1 MEFNLILPYE
11 NEIEDSDKTEIDRYI
26 ESTIELHKNNA
37 NKLTELT
44 LEAASC
50 LAAGE
55 ARAKQL
61 SSQGFFKN
69 LWGSIT
75 GKNRKI
81 RGEIDYNFAV
91 AQKASQRMIQV
102 LAEQNK
108 LTFEAVI
115 AVNNKLNSMSVDI
128 NNQINEIYSVM
139 KQMFQGLL
147 GQIVQNS
154 LKIEKLE
161 QNVKLLN
168 WNATIEYLTYDNRTY
183 SSLDTFEKIICLSN
197 DFYRM
202 AGENRTTQDMLLLKT
217 TMANCGIDINSKI
230 KAIDFY
236 RLLSSR
242 EDLIKRLFED
252 TKIENLEKA
261 LSYTIPISSGFR
273 KLNLLAGEEN
283 YIVKSITSLS
293 EASEED
299 IKVTLTKEYV
309 KQHSDFDIEKEINI
323 YEFAVMLVDD
333 LGVIDSFVDE
343 SEVIEK
349 ETVPLLSESNTIE
362 TLFEEC
368 EYYKVIEE
376 CNKIIEFNEN
386 NEDANKED
394 LINAYKY
401 RAKCYIHLVVGAQDD
416 ARSIRMLDNDNIESY
431 LIESDILLENY
442 YFNDEA
448 LEVIEE
454 GLKEHSNNLELHK
467 KKWEILYDQG
477 LNHKNKKDFRDAK
490 LSFNSILNDI
500 NEYIKI
506 NGEKYE
512 LLRAKIEYT
521 DKFIVKNRLGT
532 DESTNKSNEIS
543 LFSLSLSR
551 NEITIF
557 HKDFFARTIDRKE
570 CNDYNIFVFIEMVNK
585 CILLNDKDSELHY
598 LLAKYATSVRYNL
611 INCNPYYL
619 KSYTNYLDNAVA
631 DYLNIKPMWEY
642 YDNSPSGGVGEG
654 NLCAE
659 YNYKFY
665 GASAPNYA
673 NESTAMESN
682 ISISTILKHLDDAL
696 AIKPNYEEALLLK
709 GVIYKIQKD
718 NQGLLTL
725 RDEYVK
731 QGFDPDKIFNK
742 LFND

>member
-1 MEFNLILPYE
+1 MEFNLALPYE
-11 NEIEDSDKTEIDRYI
+11 NEIEDCDKTEIDRYI

-50 LAAGE
+50 LAARE
-55 ARAKQL
+55 SRAKQL

-69 LWGSIT
+69 LLSAIT

-81 RGEIDYNFAV
+81 SGEIDYNFAV

-108 LTFEAVI
+108 LTFEAVV
-115 AVNNKLNSMSVDI
+115 AVNNKLNTMSVDI
-128 NNQINEIYSVM
+128 NNQINEIYLVM
-139 KQMFQGLL
+139 KQMFQELL

-168 WNATIEYLTYDNRTY
+168 WNTTIKYLTYDNRTY
-183 SSLDTFEKIICLSN
+183 SSLDTFEKVICLSN
-197 DFYRM
+197 DFYHM

-242 EDLIKRLFED
+242 ENLIERLFHS

-261 LSYTIPISSGFR
+261 LSYTVPISSGFR

-309 KQHSDFDIEKEINI
+309 KQHSDFNIEKEINI
-323 YEFAVMLVDD
+323 YEFAVMLIND

-343 SEVIEK
+343 SEIIEA
-349 ETVPLLSESNTIE
+349 TVPLLAESNTIE
-362 TLFEEC
+362 TLFEDGK
-368 EYYKVIEE
+368 YYKVIGE

-386 NEDANKED
+386 NEEANKED

-401 RAKCYIHLVVGAQDD
+401 RAKCYLKLNFDTLKDIEKIQELNK
-416 ARSIRMLDNDNIESY
+416 NDIESY
-431 LIESDILLENY
+431 EVKAKIYLLNNDTDNALLSINNGLEINDKYFSLYQLKYNILCMINKEQ
-442 YFNDEA
+442 EA
-448 LEVIEE
+448 LDDVNNK
-454 GLKEHSNNLELHK
+454 LKEYGDIFELIKSKIFIIDYCFSK
-467 KKWEILYDQG
+467 KKLDLPFI
-477 LNHKNKKDFRDAK
+477 NKMA
-490 LSFNSILNDI
+490 LSESVISFIHSKYLPIINKAISLCNDD
-500 NEYIKI
+500 
-506 NGEKYE
+506 YE
-512 LLRAKIEYT
+512 L
-521 DKFIVKNRLGT
+521 
-532 DESTNKSNEIS
+532 
-543 LFSLSLSR
+543 
-551 NEITIF
+551 
-557 HKDFFARTIDRKE
+557 
-570 CNDYNIFVFIEMVNK
+570 
-585 CILLNDKDSELHY
+585 
-598 LLAKYATSVRYNL
+598 
-611 INCNPYYL
+611 YYL
-619 KSYTNYLDNAVA
+619 YSKYSYEALFLGNKLLYYKLPNITFINN
-631 DYLNIKPMWEY
+631 YLNIISDYPPIPILNYLTIVRSASIYRKAYMTII
-642 YDNSPSGGVGEG
+642 N
-654 NLCAE
+654 NL
-659 YNYKFY
+659 
-665 GASAPNYA
+665 
-673 NESTAMESN
+673 N
-682 ISISTILKHLDDAL
+682 ISLNINPKYENAFILKGLIFKIL
-696 AIKPNYEEALLLK
+696 GETNELLK
-709 GVIYKIQKD
+709 
-718 NQGLLTL
+718 L

-731 QGFDPDKIFNK
+731 QGFEPDKIFNK

>member
-11 NEIEDSDKTEIDRYI
+11 NEIDSSDKTEIDRYI

-69 LWGSIT
+69 LWGAIT

-115 AVNNKLNSMSVDI
+115 AVNNKLNTMSVDI

-273 KLNLLAGEEN
+273 KLNLLSGEEN

-343 SEVIEK
+343 SQIIEAE
-349 ETVPLLSESNTIE
+349 ETVPLLAESNTIE
-362 TLFEEC
+362 TLFEEGK
-368 EYYKVIEE
+368 YYKVIEE

-386 NEDANKED
+386 NEEANKED

-401 RAKCYIHLVVGAQDD
+401 RAKCYLKLNFNTLKDIEKIQELNK
-416 ARSIRMLDNDNIESY
+416 NDIESY
-431 LIESDILLENY
+431 
-442 YFNDEA
+442 
-448 LEVIEE
+448 
-454 GLKEHSNNLELHK
+454 
-467 KKWEILYDQG
+467 EI
-477 LNHKNKKDFRDAK
+477 K
-490 LSFNSILNDI
+490 
-500 NEYIKI
+500 
-506 NGEKYE
+506 
-512 LLRAKIEYT
+512 AKIY
-521 DKFIVKNRLGT
+521 
-532 DESTNKSNEIS
+532 
-543 LFSLSLSR
+543 
-551 NEITIF
+551 
-557 HKDFFARTIDRKE
+557 
-570 CNDYNIFVFIEMVNK
+570 
-585 CILLNDKDSELHY
+585 LLNDDTDKALLSINNGLEINDQYFSLYQLKYNILCMINKEQEALNDVNNKLKEYGDIFELLKSKILIIDYFFSKKELDLPFISSKSSGICDALLNGNRYLYESIEEFIHDKYLPIINKAISLCNNDYELHY
-598 LLAKYATSVRYNL
+598 LYSKYSYKSLFSSDKSLAYKDNKLFNITEF
-611 INCNPYYL
+611 INN
-619 KSYTNYLDNAVA
+619 
-631 DYLNIKPMWEY
+631 YLNIVSHYPY
-642 YDNSPSGGVGEG
+642 SGLFSEPV
-654 NLCAE
+654 NLKSIDRKS
-659 YNYKFY
+659 YINII
-665 GASAPNYA
+665 N
-673 NESTAMESN
+673 NLN
-682 ISISTILKHLDDAL
+682 ISLNINPKYENAFILKGL
-696 AIKPNYEEALLLK
+696 IFKISGETNELLK
-709 GVIYKIQKD
+709 
-718 NQGLLTL
+718 L

-742 LFND
+742 LFNG

>member
-11 NEIEDSDKTEIDRYI
+11 NEIEASDKTEIDRYI

-69 LWGSIT
+69 LWGAIT

-115 AVNNKLNSMSVDI
+115 AVNNKLNTMSVDI

-309 KQHSDFDIEKEINI
+309 KQHSHFDIEKEINI
-323 YEFAVMLVDD
+323 YEFAVMLIND
-333 LGVIDSFVDE
+333 LGGIDSFVDE
-343 SEVIEK
+343 SEVISEK
-349 ETVPLLSESNTIE
+349 EAVPLLAESNTIE
-362 TLFEEC
+362 TLFEDGK
-368 EYYKVIEE
+368 YYKVIEE

-386 NEDANKED
+386 NEEANKED

-401 RAKCYIHLVVGAQDD
+401 RAKCYINLNNTNTLDD
-416 ARSIRMLDNDNIESY
+416 IEKIHSINKNDIESY
-431 LIESDILLENY
+431 LIESDILIRDNELNK
-442 YFNDEA
+442 A
-448 LEVIEE
+448 LEAIEN
-454 GLKEHSNNLELHK
+454 GLEENNNNFELYK
-467 KKWEILYDQG
+467 KKWEIL
-477 LNHKNKKDFRDAK
+477 FK
-490 LSFNSILNDI
+490 LSNIDPLFEDI
-500 NEYIKI
+500 DQYIKNNKDMEFDSLHFKIKLADSYFYNANIKSYYGPSGKMKISYDDSYCVSRGVSNFLI
-506 NGEKYE
+506 NYIAEIKQVIN
-512 LLRAKIEYT
+512 LKVINL
-521 DKFIVKNRLGT
+521 NR
-532 DESTNKSNEIS
+532 
-543 LFSLSLSR
+543 
-551 NEITIF
+551 
-557 HKDFFARTIDRKE
+557 KDADL
-570 CNDYNIFVFIEMVNK
+570 Y
-585 CILLNDKDSELHY
+585 Y
-598 LLAKYATSVRYNL
+598 LLAKYTYSLLKTDHTYRTHKGTNVLWDHDKYDFCIKCDYPNSAYLVEE
-611 INCNPYYL
+611 YL
-619 KSYTNYLDNAVA
+619 KIYSGEPGNNTYTARALGIVLGGYEINVKYENYLMLME
-631 DYLNIKPMWEY
+631 YLDKA
-642 YDNSPSGGVGEG
+642 
-654 NLCAE
+654 L
-659 YNYKFY
+659 
-665 GASAPNYA
+665 
-673 NESTAMESN
+673 
-682 ISISTILKHLDDAL
+682 SIE
-696 AIKPNYEEALLLK
+696 PNYEEALLLK
-709 GVIYKIQKD
+709 GVIYKMNKD
-718 NQGLLTL
+718 TQNLLAL
-725 RDEYVK
+725 KDEYVK
-731 QGFDPDKIFNK
+731 QGLDPDKIFNK

>member
-11 NEIEDSDKTEIDRYI
+11 NEIEASDKTEIDRYI

-69 LWGSIT
+69 LWGAIT

-183 SSLDTFEKIICLSN
+183 SSLDTFEKVICLSN

-236 RLLSSR
+236 RLLISR

-362 TLFEEC
+362 TLFEDGK
-368 EYYKVIEE
+368 YYKVIEE

-401 RAKCYIHLVVGAQDD
+401 RAKCYINLNNINTLDD
-416 ARSIRMLDNDNIESY
+416 IEKIQELNKNDIESY
-431 LIESDILLENY
+431 LIESDILMNDHCL
-442 YFNDEA
+442 DEA
-448 LEVIEE
+448 LEAVEN
-454 GLKEHSNNLELHK
+454 GLKINNNNFELHK
-467 KKWEILYDQG
+467 KKWEIL
-477 LNHKNKKDFRDAK
+477 FK
-490 LSFNSILNDI
+490 LSNVDPLFEDI
-500 NEYIKI
+500 DQYIKNNKDMEFDSLHFKIKLADSYFNNANIKSYYGPSGKMKISYDDSYCVSRGVSNFLI
-506 NGEKYE
+506 NYIAEIKQVIN
-512 LLRAKIEYT
+512 LKVINL
-521 DKFIVKNRLGT
+521 NR
-532 DESTNKSNEIS
+532 
-543 LFSLSLSR
+543 
-551 NEITIF
+551 
-557 HKDFFARTIDRKE
+557 KDADL
-570 CNDYNIFVFIEMVNK
+570 Y
-585 CILLNDKDSELHY
+585 Y
-598 LLAKYATSVRYNL
+598 LLAKYTYSLLKTDHTYRTHKGTNALWGDPDKYDFCIKCDYPNSAYLVEE
-611 INCNPYYL
+611 YL
-619 KSYTNYLDNAVA
+619 KIYSGEPGNNTYTARALGIVLGGYEINVKYENYLMLME
-631 DYLNIKPMWEY
+631 YLDKA
-642 YDNSPSGGVGEG
+642 
-654 NLCAE
+654 L
-659 YNYKFY
+659 
-665 GASAPNYA
+665 
-673 NESTAMESN
+673 
-682 ISISTILKHLDDAL
+682 SIE
-696 AIKPNYEEALLLK
+696 PNYEEALLLK
-709 GVIYKIQKD
+709 GVIYKMNKD
-718 NQGLLTL
+718 TQNLLAL
-725 RDEYVK
+725 KDEYVK
-731 QGFDPDKIFNK
+731 QGLDPDKIFNK

>member
-11 NEIEDSDKTEIDRYI
+11 NEIEASDKTEIDRYI

-69 LWGSIT
+69 LWGAIT

-115 AVNNKLNSMSVDI
+115 AVNNKLNTMSVDI

-147 GQIVQNS
+147 AQIVQNS

-273 KLNLLAGEEN
+273 KLNLLAGDEN

-323 YEFAVMLVDD
+323 YEFAVMLIND

-343 SEVIEK
+343 SEVISEK
-349 ETVPLLSESNTIE
+349 EAVPLLAESNTIE
-362 TLFEEC
+362 TLFEEGK
-368 EYYKVIEE
+368 YYKVIEE

-386 NEDANKED
+386 NEEANKED

-401 RAKCYIHLVVGAQDD
+401 RAKCYTC
-416 ARSIRMLDNDNIESY
+416 LDNFYILDDIEKIHSINKNDIESY
-431 LIESDILLENY
+431 LIESDILMNDHCL
-442 YFNDEA
+442 DEA
-448 LEVIEE
+448 LEAVEN
-454 GLKEHSNNLELHK
+454 GLKINNNNFELHK
-467 KKWEILYDQG
+467 KKWEILYEYNFYNLIIDINDYMVKNG
-477 LNHKNKKDFRDAK
+477 ENYDILKLKSLYMNDAIINSTYRFEEDFFLTKGERRNKKFWED
-490 LSFNSILNDI
+490 
-500 NEYIKI
+500 
-506 NGEKYE
+506 
-512 LLRAKIEYT
+512 
-521 DKFIVKNRLGT
+521 
-532 DESTNKSNEIS
+532 
-543 LFSLSLSR
+543 
-551 NEITIF
+551 
-557 HKDFFARTIDRKE
+557 
-570 CNDYNIFVFIEMVNK
+570 CNIFVLMDTLSR
-585 CILLNDKDSELHY
+585 CISLNDKDSESNY
-598 LLAKYATSVRYNL
+598 LLARYGMSIKYSAYYEDELENDVAH
-611 INCNPYYL
+611 YL
-619 KSYTNYLDNAVA
+619 KLVPLCHYYGMHDTRGSSRYYIHSQCSKKYFGGTGRNNENININAIISYIDKALS
-631 DYLNIKPMWEY
+631 IKP
-642 YDNSPSGGVGEG
+642 D
-654 NLCAE
+654 
-659 YNYKFY
+659 
-665 GASAPNYA
+665 
-673 NESTAMESN
+673 
-682 ISISTILKHLDDAL
+682 
-696 AIKPNYEEALLLK
+696 YEEALLLK
-709 GVIYKIQKD
+709 GVIYSIDENNSK
-718 NQGLLTL
+718 LLKL

-742 LFND
+742 LFN

>member
-11 NEIEDSDKTEIDRYI
+11 NEIEDCDKTEIDRYI

-50 LAAGE
+50 LAARD

-61 SSQGFFKN
+61 LSQGFFKN
-69 LWGSIT
+69 LLSAIT

-81 RGEIDYNFAV
+81 RGEIDYNFVV
-91 AQKASQRMIQV
+91 AQRASQRMIQV

-154 LKIEKLE
+154 LKIEQLE
-161 QNVKLLN
+161 KNMKLLN
-168 WNATIEYLTYDNRTY
+168 WNTTIEYLTYDNRTY
-183 SSLDTFEKIICLSN
+183 SSLDTFEKIVCLSN
-197 DFYRM
+197 DFYHM
-202 AGENRTTQDMLLLKT
+202 AGENRTTHDMLLLKT

-242 EDLIKRLFED
+242 EDLIKRLFEG
-252 TKIENLEKA
+252 TKLENLEKA

-293 EASEED
+293 EASEEY

-323 YEFAVMLVDD
+323 YEFAVMLIND

-343 SEVIEK
+343 SEIIESEK
-349 ETVPLLSESNTIE
+349 TVSILAELNTIE
-362 TLFEEC
+362 SLFEDGK
-368 EYYKVIEE
+368 YYKVIEE
-376 CNKIIEFNEN
+376 CNRIIDFNEN
-386 NEDANKED
+386 NEEVNKED

-401 RAKCYIHLVVGAQDD
+401 RAKCYLKLNFDTLKDIEKIQELNK
-416 ARSIRMLDNDNIESY
+416 NDIESY
-431 LIESDILLENY
+431 
-442 YFNDEA
+442 
-448 LEVIEE
+448 EV
-454 GLKEHSNNLELHK
+454 K
-467 KKWEILYDQG
+467 
-477 LNHKNKKDFRDAK
+477 
-490 LSFNSILNDI
+490 
-500 NEYIKI
+500 
-506 NGEKYE
+506 
-512 LLRAKIEYT
+512 AKIY
-521 DKFIVKNRLGT
+521 
-532 DESTNKSNEIS
+532 
-543 LFSLSLSR
+543 
-551 NEITIF
+551 
-557 HKDFFARTIDRKE
+557 
-570 CNDYNIFVFIEMVNK
+570 
-585 CILLNDKDSELHY
+585 LLNDDIDKALLSINNGLEINDKYFSLYQLKYNILCMINKEQEALDDVNNKLKEYGDIFELIKSKILIIDYCFSKKKLDLSLICSMIGKTFLDGYYVERFIHNEYLPIINKAISLCNDDYELHY
-598 LLAKYATSVRYNL
+598 LYSKYSYKSLFLCDKLLYKNNKLPNITEF
-611 INCNPYYL
+611 INN
-619 KSYTNYLDNAVA
+619 
-631 DYLNIKPMWEY
+631 YLNIISDY
-642 YDNSPSGGVGEG
+642 PSILILNYFTIIHLASSIDRKSYMTIIN
-654 NLCAE
+654 NL
-659 YNYKFY
+659 
-665 GASAPNYA
+665 
-673 NESTAMESN
+673 N
-682 ISISTILKHLDDAL
+682 ISLNINPKYENAFILKGLIFKIL
-696 AIKPNYEEALLLK
+696 GETNELLK
-709 GVIYKIQKD
+709 
-718 NQGLLTL
+718 L

-731 QGFDPDKIFNK
+731 QGFEPDKIFNK

>member
-1 MEFNLILPYE
+1 
-11 NEIEDSDKTEIDRYI
+11 
-26 ESTIELHKNNA
+26 
-37 NKLTELT
+37 
-44 LEAASC
+44 
-50 LAAGE
+50 
-55 ARAKQL
+55 
-61 SSQGFFKN
+61 
-69 LWGSIT
+69 
-75 GKNRKI
+75 
-81 RGEIDYNFAV
+81 
-91 AQKASQRMIQV
+91 
-102 LAEQNK
+102 
-108 LTFEAVI
+108 
-115 AVNNKLNSMSVDI
+115 
-128 NNQINEIYSVM
+128 
-139 KQMFQGLL
+139 
-147 GQIVQNS
+147 
-154 LKIEKLE
+154 
-161 QNVKLLN
+161 
-168 WNATIEYLTYDNRTY
+168 
-183 SSLDTFEKIICLSN
+183 
-197 DFYRM
+197 M

-521 DKFIVKNRLGT
+521 DINR
-532 DESTNKSNEIS
+532 
-543 LFSLSLSR
+543 
-551 NEITIF
+551 
-557 HKDFFARTIDRKE
+557 IDKA
-570 CNDYNIFVFIEMVNK
+570 I
-585 CILLNDKDSELHY
+585 
-598 LLAKYATSVRYNL
+598 AT
-611 INCNPYYL
+611 
-619 KSYTNYLDNAVA
+619 
-631 DYLNIKPMWEY
+631 NIKM
-642 YDNSPSGGVGEG
+642 N
-654 NLCAE
+654 
-659 YNYKFY
+659 
-665 GASAPNYA
+665 
-673 NESTAMESN
+673 
-682 ISISTILKHLDDAL
+682 
-696 AIKPNYEEALLLK
+696 
-709 GVIYKIQKD
+709 
-718 NQGLLTL
+718 
-725 RDEYVK
+725 
-731 QGFDPDKIFNK
+731 
-742 LFND
+742 

>member
-11 NEIEDSDKTEIDRYI
+11 NEIEASDKTEIDRYI
-26 ESTIELHKNNA
+26 ESTIKLHKNNA

-69 LWGSIT
+69 LWGAIT

-108 LTFEAVI
+108 LTFEAVV
-115 AVNNKLNSMSVDI
+115 AVNNKLNTMSVDI

-230 KAIDFY
+230 KAVDFY

-293 EASEED
+293 ETSEED

-333 LGVIDSFVDE
+333 LGVIDSFADE
-343 SEVIEK
+343 SEIIEAEEK
-349 ETVPLLSESNTIE
+349 VPLLAESNTIE
-362 TLFEEC
+362 TLFEEGK
-368 EYYKVIEE
+368 YYKVIEE

-386 NEDANKED
+386 NEEANKED
-394 LINAYKY
+394 LIKAYKY
-401 RAKCYIHLVVGAQDD
+401 RAKCYT
-416 ARSIRMLDNDNIESY
+416 RLDNFYILDDIEKIQSINKNYIESY
-431 LIESDILLENY
+431 LIESDILIKDNEL
-442 YFNDEA
+442 DKA
-448 LEVIEE
+448 LEAIEN
-454 GLKEHSNNLELHK
+454 GLEENNNNFELHK
-467 KKWEILYDQG
+467 KKWEILFKAYKVEEV
-477 LNHKNKKDFRDAK
+477 LE
-490 LSFNSILNDI
+490 SIDN
-500 NEYIKI
+500 YIKA
-506 NGEKYE
+506 NGESFE
-512 LLRAKIEYT
+512 VLRTKILMT
-521 DKFIVKNRLGT
+521 DKFISNIYTILNKAQREYNRIYTQYTHERPNNSIEKFINTHYLVLQEFLEYYNGHLII
-532 DESTNKSNEIS
+532 DSEQLKYFGIKEALSIAFFICCYIYPNKPHIEKENGVYSYAKR
-543 LFSLSLSR
+543 F
-551 NEITIF
+551 IF
-557 HKDFFARTIDRKE
+557 KYLDDINRAILMNN
-570 CNDYNIFVFIEMVNK
+570 NDY
-585 CILLNDKDSELHY
+585 ELYY
-598 LLAKYATSVRYNL
+598 LLAKYKYDLLTIVVDSLSAVTNFLNIVYIDDISSEDIKSYLKINREEVLPTL
-611 INCNPYYL
+611 INDVDKSLAL
-619 KSYTNYLDNAVA
+619 KPD
-631 DYLNIKPMWEY
+631 
-642 YDNSPSGGVGEG
+642 
-654 NLCAE
+654 
-659 YNYKFY
+659 
-665 GASAPNYA
+665 
-673 NESTAMESN
+673 
-682 ISISTILKHLDDAL
+682 
-696 AIKPNYEEALLLK
+696 YEEALLLK
-709 GVIYKIQKD
+709 GLIYRIQKD
-718 NQGLLTL
+718 NQALLTL
-725 RDEYVK
+725 RDEYIK